1 MNEEKDSMSKSI
13 HEYNELLKKM
23 EKFAKDEKMRFAL
36 ANQKQLE
43 NSKIKP
49 KFNDVIILPPENRP
63 KLTYESEKMGK
74 CDNCNQEYPMKR
86 LTKSP
91 KRK

>member
-63 KLTYESEKMGK
+63 KLTY
-74 CDNCNQEYPMKR
+74 
-86 LTKSP
+86 
-91 KRK
+91 